1 MREEQLKE
9 ILSRLKDISI
19 TVIGDFFLDKYLHID
34 PTKNELSVETGLET
48 YQVVNK
54 SMSPGAA
61 GTITNNLRSLGVGQV
76 MALGFIGDD
85 GEGYDLIKG
94 LKKSGVEVK
103 YLIKTEKRCTPTYTK
118 PVFLEDSKL
127 REINR
132 LDIKNFTPT
141 PDIIE
146 DKIIER
152 LFFLSDRVD
161 GIIALDQL
169 SENNCGVLTEK
180 TRKALSELMN
190 INKKLVVYADSRE
203 NIGLFENVIIKC
215 NHYEA
220 VKTIFP
226 DMKEEPD
233 EQIIKKAG
241 HMLSSRTGKPVFIT
255 YGKHGQF
262 VFDNNKFDKIPAIS
276 VKGPFDICGAG
287 DANTSGIVS
296 ALCCDSSLSDAALL
310 GNIVSSITI
319 QKLNTTGTVTPSKV
333 LKRYR
338 EAFN

>member
-1 MREEQLKE
+1 MKESQLKE
-9 ILSRLKDISI
+9 ILLCLKNISI
-19 TVIGDFFLDKYLHID
+19 AVIGDFFLDKYLHID
-34 PTKNELSVETGLET
+34 PTKDELSVETGLKA
-48 YQVVNK
+48 YQVVDK

-61 GTITNNLRSLGVGQV
+61 GTITNNLKSLGVGSV
-76 MALGFIGDD
+76 LALGFTGDD

-94 LKKSGVEVK
+94 LKKSGVETK
-103 YLIKTEKRCTPTYTK
+103 YLIKTSKRVTPTYTK
-118 PVFLEDSKL
+118 PVFIENLKL

-132 LDIKNFTPT
+132 LDIKNFSHTPN
-141 PDIIE
+141 ILE
-146 DKIIER
+146 KKIIER
-152 LFFLSDRVD
+152 LLSLSEEVD

-169 SENNCGVLTEK
+169 SENNCGVITEK
-180 TRKALSELMN
+180 VRKALSKLMDK
-190 INKKLVVYADSRE
+190 NKKLVVYADSRK
-203 NIGLFENVIIKC
+203 NIGLFKNVIIKC

-226 DMKEEPD
+226 DIKGEPD
-233 EQIIKKAG
+233 EQIIRKAG

-255 YGKHGQF
+255 YGKHGQL
-262 VFDNNKFDKIPAIS
+262 VFDNNKFEKIPAIP

-287 DANTSGIVS
+287 DANTSGIIS

-319 QKLNTTGTVTPSKV
+319 QELSATGTVTPSKV

-338 EAFN
+338 ETFN